1 MAQSNP
7 ETKDESDFFFF
18 KEGDK
23 ISDIISPLKTIRR
36 LNESRTAIVGKHHPL
51 VKEYH
56 IVFESTKY

>member
-7 ETKDESDFFFF
+7 ETKDESDFFF

-23 ISDIISPLKTIRR
+23 ISAIISPLKTIRR
-36 LNESRTAIVGKHHPL
+36 LNESQTARVGKHHPL